1 MAPDYAR
8 HGLAEQLQV
17 TVDRYQP
24 RSMQRQI
31 VIVGRN
37 SLEHPEQPRVRFR
50 VQPVWHERSRFHAFD
65 VPQVKI
71 FVAAKPEELSV
82 LIADLGI
89 AATWQVAAAANEAG
103 RPAMLES
110 AVADA
115 RQQTHLETANVPSQD
130 QLQTKLDV
138 SVQYRLIGSMAPTVL
153 EETGNAAKA
162 VEVHLK
168 PKLRSLLREQ
178 GKSIKRAEDFFKEE
192 TQNMLQT
199 GLTDGLR
206 EYLAPKGIE
215 VSAVLIRDI
224 ALPPFIVQ
232 AIEKKKERE
241 QAVEQERAELERV
254 RTQLQQQ
261 VARAEAQREA
271 ADQEAARKR
280 ILADATAYEI
290 TQINNAIAK
299 NPAYIQLQS
308 LEALKAISK
317 DPASKIYFMD
327 GSSPSPLPL
336 MHLGDSMRS
345 Q

>member
-1 MAPDYAR
+1 MANAKMQKAR
-8 HGLAEQLQV
+8 PV
-17 TVDRYQP
+17 TVG
-24 RSMQRQI
+24 
-31 VIVGRN
+31 VIGLIILLGSNFYKTIPPGHVGVATLFGN
-37 SLEHPEQPRVRFR
+37 
-50 VQPVWHERSRFHAFD
+50 VQEEGYSQGLHIPVNPLYRWTVF
-65 VPQVKI
+65 
-71 FVAAKPEELSV
+71 
-82 LIADLGI
+82 
-89 AATWQVAAAANEAG
+89 
-103 RPAMLES
+103 
-110 AVADA
+110 DA

-138 SVQYRLIGSMAPTVL
+138 SVQYRIIGSMAPDIL
-153 EETGNAAKA
+153 EQTGNVAKA

-192 TQNMLQT
+192 TQEKLQT

-206 EYLAPKGIE
+206 DYLAPKGIE

-224 ALPPFIVQ
+224 SLPPFIVQ

-241 QAVEQERAELERV
+241 QAVERERAELERV
-254 RTQLQQQ
+254 RTELQQE
-261 VARAEAQREA
+261 VARAEAGREA
-271 ADQEAARKR
+271 ADMEAQRKR

-317 DPASKIYFMD
+317 DPASKIYFLD

-336 MHLGDSMRS
+336 MHLGDIQRP
-345 Q
+345 

>member
-1 MAPDYAR
+1 LANPNVPKSLPIMIVVV
-8 HGLAEQLQV
+8 GLFLLVGSNFYKTIPPGHVGVATLFGNVRADGYEQGLHIPV
-17 TVDRYQP
+17 NPLYRWTV
-24 RSMQRQI
+24 
-31 VIVGRN
+31 
-37 SLEHPEQPRVRFR
+37 F
-50 VQPVWHERSRFHAFD
+50 
-65 VPQVKI
+65 
-71 FVAAKPEELSV
+71 
-82 LIADLGI
+82 
-89 AATWQVAAAANEAG
+89 
-103 RPAMLES
+103 
-110 AVADA
+110 DA

-138 SVQYRLIGSMAPTVL
+138 SVQYRIIGAMAPDIL
-153 EETGNAAKA
+153 EQTGNVAKA

-178 GKSIKRAEDFFKEE
+178 GKSIKRAEDFFLEE
-192 TQNMLQT
+192 TQEMLQT

-261 VARAEAQREA
+261 VAQAEAGLQAAKSEA
-271 ADQEAARKR
+271 ERKR
-280 ILADATAYEI
+280 TLADATAYEI
-290 TQINNAIAK
+290 TQINKAIAGNK
-299 NPAYIQLQS
+299 AYIQLQS

-336 MHLGDSMRS
+336 MHLGDTSKN
-345 Q
+345 

>member
-1 MAPDYAR
+1 MANPIVKKGAPLTIVVIIVVLIGMNFYKTIPP
-8 HGLAEQLQV
+8 GQV
-17 TVDRYQP
+17 GVAALF
-24 RSMQRQI
+24 
-31 VIVGRN
+31 GN
-37 SLEHPEQPRVRFR
+37 
-50 VQPVWHERSRFHAFD
+50 VQPQGFEQGLHIPVNPLYKWTLF
-65 VPQVKI
+65 
-71 FVAAKPEELSV
+71 
-82 LIADLGI
+82 
-89 AATWQVAAAANEAG
+89 
-103 RPAMLES
+103 
-110 AVADA
+110 DA

-138 SVQYRLIGSMAPTVL
+138 SVQYRIIASMAPTIL
-153 EETGNAAKA
+153 QETGDAAKA
-162 VEVHLK
+162 VEVQLK

-192 TQNMLQT
+192 TQDALQT
-199 GLTDGLR
+199 SLTEGLR

-215 VSAVLIRDI
+215 ISAVLIRDI
-224 ALPPFIVQ
+224 TLPPFIVQ

-254 RTQLQQQ
+254 RTELQQQ
-261 VARAEAQREA
+261 VARAAAGREA

-290 TQINNAIAK
+290 AKINEAVAS

-327 GSSPSPLPL
+327 GSSTSPLPL
-336 MHLGDSMRS
+336 LHLGDV
-345 Q
+345 QAKK